1 MNVIIHCPEC
11 GAAPMVRRT
20 NHQNGGEFYGCQ
32 AWPSC
37 KCTVPVPEYVKLRE
51 RGAPPLPLEGLL

>member
-1 MNVIIHCPEC
+1 
-11 GAAPMVRRT
+11 MVRRT
-20 NHQNGGEFYGCQ
+20 NHRNGGEFYGCQ